1 MDAHNVVGIVAAAV
15 LVVLVGTVAVASAA
29 ALFAVVVVVEFL
41 ADNAEV
47 PDSTAVHVAS
57 AAIADADV
65 DVPVAVFVVV
75 VVETLVAGSVVV
87 VVVVFFVVV
96 VIGVVN
102 LEVEVV
108 ENCFEVWDT
117 EDTHADVKADH
128 LMVDDDG
135 ERNSC
140 YSGRK
145 ILPHS

>member
-29 ALFAVVVVVEFL
+29 ALFAVVFVEFL

>member
-29 ALFAVVVVVEFL
+29 ALFAVVVVEFL

-47 PDSTAVHVAS
+47 PDSNAVHVAS